1 MIYQADS
8 KDFYGRTGDV
18 ARFMIG
24 ILIVA
29 VVGFSGII
37 FAPGFGLAAFW
48 PYAGIW
54 AAIGW
59 ASSRLSIKSSF
70 LLVVLGIFVDL
81 LSDAPL
87 GCWAAIHL
95 IAYFSASI
103 FRKRAQTDQT
113 GFVRLIGGLT
123 ALFVAFGAAR
133 WIMGA
138 YLGDMATQDILGGFL
153 VTALLFLP
161 VRPFFL
167 LKKEEWVDA

>member
-1 MIYQADS
+1 MTENFKRIS
-8 KDFYGRTGDV
+8 TRIKDNIENHT
-18 ARFMIG
+18 
-24 ILIVA
+24 
-29 VVGFSGII
+29 
-37 FAPGFGLAAFW
+37 
-48 PYAGIW
+48 
-54 AAIGW
+54 
-59 ASSRLSIKSSF
+59 F
-70 LLVVLGIFVDL
+70 LYKNNKLEKN
-81 LSDAPL
+81 S
-87 GCWAAIHL
+87 H
-95 IAYFSASI
+95 FSASI

-113 GFVRLIGGLT
+113 GFVRLIGDLT